1 MTATTEASAYPI
13 SAATRRE
20 LDRPLFGHFID
31 GEVVE
36 SIEGGTMPVIDPANG
51 EEVATAAAGTA
62 ADVDRAARSARA
74 AFEDGRWRFLAP
86 LEKERRLRRLATLLS
101 ERADVF
107 IELDVIDCGF
117 LRDVAFYINQF
128 SVEGIEYY
136 AGWPSKLRGTVPAV
150 PHELAV
156 YEFKEP
162 IGVVGA
168 IIPWNGPTAGAS
180 MAVFALCAGNSV
192 VLKPA
197 EQTPMTAVLLAELAI
212 EAGIP
217 PGAFNVVQGT
227 GETVGAALVEHP
239 EVNSIFFTGSVA
251 TGMAIQAAAAK
262 HVKRVGLE
270 LGGKSPLIIFPDADL
285 ELAAATA
292 MGGVWGGSG
301 QFCTCGTRVMVHGKV
316 HDELVGAVV
325 ESSKDLKIGG
335 GFDPEANIG
344 PLITA
349 QQLERVHGYV
359 SIGRDEGAQLALGG
373 ERVGERGFF
382 HQPTVF
388 TDVRND
394 MRIAQEEIFGPVM
407 SVLRFE
413 DEEEVYRWA
422 NDTQYGLAAGVFTND
437 LSRAHRAV
445 RALNAGTV
453 WVNTYQ
459 LTYPSVSYGGF
470 KHSGHGRMLGE
481 AHLDELT
488 RTKSV
493 WMKVA

>member
-20 LDRPLFGHFID
+20 LERPLFGHFID

-36 SIEGGTMPVIDPANG
+36 SLEGGTMPVIDPATG

-117 LRDVAFYINQF
+117 LRAVAFYINQF
-128 SVEGIEYY
+128 AVEGIEYY
-136 AGWPSKLRGTVPAV
+136 AGWPSKLRGSIPAV

-156 YEFKEP
+156 YEVKEP

-168 IIPWNGPTAGAS
+168 IIPWNGPSAGAS

-197 EQTPMTAVLLAELAI
+197 EQTPMTAVLLAELAL

-217 PGAFNVVQGT
+217 PGVFNVVQGT

-239 EVNSIFFTGSVA
+239 QVDSIFFTGSVA

-285 ELAAATA
+285 EAGGRHGDGWRVGRVWPVLHVRDARHGPQQGSRRTRERGRRKLERPQDRRRVRSRRADRPADHRAAARARPRLCLDRPRRRRPSWPWAASSPANAASSISRPCSPTFA
-292 MGGVWGGSG
+292 T
-301 QFCTCGTRVMVHGKV
+301 TCGSRRRR
-316 HDELVGAVV
+316 
-325 ESSKDLKIGG
+325 SSV
-335 GFDPEANIG
+335 P
-344 PLITA
+344 
-349 QQLERVHGYV
+349 
-359 SIGRDEGAQLALGG
+359 
-373 ERVGERGFF
+373 
-382 HQPTVF
+382 
-388 TDVRND
+388 
-394 MRIAQEEIFGPVM
+394 
-407 SVLRFE
+407 
-413 DEEEVYRWA
+413 
-422 NDTQYGLAAGVFTND
+422 
-437 LSRAHRAV
+437 
-445 RALNAGTV
+445 
-453 WVNTYQ
+453 
-459 LTYPSVSYGGF
+459 
-470 KHSGHGRMLGE
+470 
-481 AHLDELT
+481 
-488 RTKSV
+488 
-493 WMKVA
+493 